1 MALDTITATA
11 RMAAAMYADV
21 AHRLDLLGVLGD
33 DPLDGI
39 DPLEARDPAYIEA
52 TLPALRTFSDVYHRG
67 DVQGLENIPAD
78 EPVLLVGNHSGGTL
92 IADTFIFSQAFYDH
106 FGTQRRFHQLAHDL
120 VFQVPGIRGSLM
132 RYGTVPA
139 NPDNMRR
146 ALERGAALLV
156 YPGGDYESYRPSWES
171 STVDFGG
178 RQGFVRLARELGVRI
193 VPVVAIGGQETAL
206 FLSRGEGLS
215 KFLGLDR
222 LLRLKVLP
230 ISLAIPWGLN
240 VGDMLGHFPLPAKIV
255 VEALPP
261 IHLREEFGEDP
272 DVGEV
277 YGHVTQTMQE
287 TLDALASERRLPILG

>member
-206 FLSRGEGLS
+206 FLGRGRRFAKALR
-215 KFLGLDR
+215 LDKM
-222 LLRLKVLP
+222 LRLKVFPVQVAPPFGFTLLDLP
-230 ISLAIPWGLN
+230 IR
-240 VGDMLGHFPLPAKIV
+240 VPLPAKISIRV
-255 VEALPP
+255 LPP
-261 IHLREEFGEDP
+261 ISLDDDNDADGDY
-272 DVGEV
+272 DLVVGR
-277 YGHVTQTMQE
+277 MQA
-287 TLDALASERRLPILG
+287 TLDELSDERTLPVLG